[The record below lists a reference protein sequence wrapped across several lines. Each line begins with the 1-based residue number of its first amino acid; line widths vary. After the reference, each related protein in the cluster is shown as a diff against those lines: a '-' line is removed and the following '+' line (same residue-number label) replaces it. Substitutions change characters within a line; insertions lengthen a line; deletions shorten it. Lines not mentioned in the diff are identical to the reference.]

1 MSDSRLLSVAVTSGD
16 HDDGRTPSQ
25 PWHNRT
31 PTVVGASVLALA
43 VIGILVLAI
52 TLVSREFSE
61 PEQAPLNY
69 IQPTYSATPTRSGAA
84 TTTQT
89 ITSTS
94 PPQTTEIGG
103 PLDPLTPTPSTTPS
117 TTSSGETTSEAP
129 AVEEPPQ
136 DGDEESTTRTTRRG
150 PRTNV
155 TRTLNPFR

>member
-1 MSDSRLLSVAVTSGD
+1 MTSGD
-16 HDDGRTPSQ
+16 FDGDGQDPAP

-31 PTVVGASVLALA
+31 PAVVGASVLGVV

-52 TLVSREFSE
+52 SYMSQQFGE
-61 PEQAPLNY
+61 PEQAPLDFVE
-69 IQPTYSATPTRSGAA
+69 PTFSATSERSGTA

-103 PLDPLTPTPSTTPS
+103 PLDPSTTPS
-117 TTSSGETTSEAP
+117 TTSSTTSSSETTSEP
-129 AVEEPPQ
+129 PTVEEETEE
-136 DGDEESTTRTTRRG
+136 EESTERTTRR

-155 TRTLNPFR
+155 TRTLNPFG